1 MTFYPYICKCKQQ
14 GNSPTTNKIEH
25 LRVMLQI
32 TFPKIES
39 DIYSLNNYDV
49 KKMGDI
55 VFIGTH
61 LKQVNLSFNDIVSVL
76 GEPNYQLGF
85 SYRWY
90 LQVDDDII
98 LITLIEITNSS
109 NKLEI
114 ATNNTKNEDLE
125 LIFNYFLFLSKG
137 YKKLLEK
144 KTNSELLELVDIYF
158 NTDVWYDFVFETDSE
173 TKISFKKVLREFL
186 INKLL
191 DEVSLQEL
199 INDGYIKLDY

>member
-1 MTFYPYICKCKQQ
+1 
-14 GNSPTTNKIEH
+14 
-25 LRVMLQI
+25 MLQI
-32 TFPKIES
+32 NFPKVTS
-39 DIYSLNNYDV
+39 NVYSVDNEEV
-49 KKMGDI
+49 KDLDDI

-76 GEPNYQLGF
+76 GEPNNQLGF

-144 KTNSELLELVDIYF
+144 KTNSELLELVDTYF

-191 DEVSLQEL
+191 DEVSLHEL
-199 INDGYIKLDY
+199 ISDGYIELDY